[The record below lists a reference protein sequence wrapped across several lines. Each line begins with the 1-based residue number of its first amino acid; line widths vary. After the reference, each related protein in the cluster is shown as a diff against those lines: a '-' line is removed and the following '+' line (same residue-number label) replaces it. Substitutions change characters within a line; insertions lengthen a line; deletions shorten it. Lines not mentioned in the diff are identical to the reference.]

1 VASRGPERPTPGR
14 GAYLALPGG
23 WKAQGPEK
31 GGSGTQQRDGEHED
45 RDPNKAN
52 SDYVHRAA
60 SNNIII
66 RILIE
71 RFMLATALAPQRR

>member
-1 VASRGPERPTPGR
+1 MVKRRRMSHGAGR
-14 GAYLALPGG
+14 RAGKRKGQ
-23 WKAQGPEK
+23 KK